1 MFKRKKHNL
10 DFLRLSA
17 SRVLILIVN
26 LLLGNKTS
34 DPMSGFF
41 IFKKKIYKKDKKR
54 LFNKGYKVLMDLLY
68 INDEKK
74 KIFDVEINFDTRKK
88 GKSKMN
94 LKILLL
100 LLNMIL
106 YKFYAKFS

>member
-1 MFKRKKHNL
+1 M
-10 DFLRLSA
+10 
-17 SRVLILIVN
+17 LILIVN

-68 INDEKK
+68 INNQKK

-106 YKFYAKFS
+106 FKFYAKFS

>member
-1 MFKRKKHNL
+1 M
-10 DFLRLSA
+10 
-17 SRVLILIVN
+17 
-26 LLLGNKTS
+26 GNKTS

-68 INDEKK
+68 LNDEKK
-74 KIFDVEINFDTRKK
+74 RIFDVKINFDTRKK

-100 LLNMIL
+100 LLYMIL
-106 YKFYAKFS
+106 FKFYAKFS